1 MSFERL
7 CRAPQTLAFRL
18 TLWYAG
24 IFVLSLFVAFVVL
37 YAALT
42 SETQKSTDQEL
53 VHEVAEFSSLHSSG
67 GMEAVRRNIDL
78 EAQSSGAEN
87 LFFRVLTA
95 EGRVLASSD
104 LAAWQGVGIDPPA
117 LRLASH
123 NSTRVYA
130 TVSPAGRDHRARVI
144 YGSIG
149 PGAVMQIG
157 MSLEEQEH
165 FLAIVRTTLA
175 ATLAVLMA
183 AAVLIGSFLA
193 RRALQGMEEVTRTA
207 SDIAAGALDRRVTV
221 AARGDEIERLAT
233 AFNAMLDRI
242 RALIT
247 GMREVTDNIAHDLR
261 SPVTRIRGIA
271 EMTLMSQASA
281 GEYAAMAANTIE
293 ECDRLL
299 EMINTMLDITETEA
313 GAAELRREDVDLA
326 ELAQDACELF
336 SPLAE
341 DKGVVIVPETVPD
354 VVVAGDR
361 NKLQRL
367 AANLVDNAIKYT
379 PSGGKVTVSVRGDD
393 EAAVLAVSDTG
404 IGICEQDLS
413 RIFERFYRGDRSRSR
428 TGTGLGLSLARAIAS
443 AHGGAITVASTP
455 GSGSTFTVSF
465 PCHRP
470 PP

>member
-1 MSFERL
+1 MFSERL
-7 CRAPQTLAFRL
+7 RNIPQTLAFRL

-24 IFVLSLFVAFVVL
+24 IFALSLLAAFVVL
-37 YAALT
+37 YASLT
-42 SETQKSTDQEL
+42 SETQKSIDQEL
-53 VHEVAEFSSLHSSG
+53 ASEIVEFKSLLSSG
-67 GMEAVRRNIDL
+67 GVEAVRRNIDL

-87 LFFRVLTA
+87 LFFRVLA
-95 EGRVLASSD
+95 PDGRVLASSD
-104 LAAWQGVGIDPPA
+104 LAQWQGAGIDRPA

-123 NSTRVYA
+123 NGTRVYA
-130 TVSPAGRDHRARVI
+130 TVSPPGRDHRARVI

-165 FLAIVRTTLA
+165 FLAIFRTTLTV
-175 ATLAVLMA
+175 TLAVLMA

-193 RRALQGMEEVTRTA
+193 RRALQGVEEITRTA
-207 SDIAAGALDRRVTV
+207 SAIAAGALDRRVNVT
-221 AARGDEIERLAT
+221 ARGDEIERLAT

-261 SPVTRIRGIA
+261 SPVTRIRGVA
-271 EMTLMSQASA
+271 EMTLSSHATA
-281 GEYAAMAANTIE
+281 DEYSAMAANTIE

-341 DKGVVIVPETVPD
+341 DKGIAVVPETEPD

-361 NKLQRL
+361 QRLQRM
-367 AANLVDNAIKYT
+367 AANLLDNAIKYT
-379 PSGGKVTVSVRGDD
+379 PSGGRVTVSVRG
-393 EAAVLAVSDTG
+393 AAETVILAVSDTG
-404 IGICEQDLS
+404 IGISEQDLP

-428 TGTGLGLSLARAIAS
+428 AGSGLGLSLARAIAL
-443 AHGGAITVASTP
+443 AHGGMITVSSSH
-455 GSGSTFTVSF
+455 GKGSTFTVALPRDRRLS
-465 PCHRP
+465 
-470 PP
+470 